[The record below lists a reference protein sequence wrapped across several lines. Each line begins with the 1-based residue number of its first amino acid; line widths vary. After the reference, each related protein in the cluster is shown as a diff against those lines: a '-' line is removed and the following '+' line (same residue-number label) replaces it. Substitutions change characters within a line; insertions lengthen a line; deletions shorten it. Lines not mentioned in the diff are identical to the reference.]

1 MYRKDSGRKQASQ
14 DHFRRPVSH
23 PCTRGTGP
31 RYATGRQSANPDP
44 YPPDPSPQTRDE
56 TPDPCTSLAIWI
68 QVWTVFGL
76 EIPRG
81 RSLHYDKRPPL
92 DQYLVGLFLR
102 RLEFSS
108 SSLVHTS
115 PFHYIESTTSWVV
128 GSNSYLSGKMVHDPT
143 SVVRYVLNAS
153 NLNINEIQRTSNTGA
168 IRRGSLHR
176 KGISSMNNQ
185 RD

>member
-31 RYATGRQSANPDP
+31 RYATGRQSANPDSDP
-44 YPPDPSPQTRDE
+44 YPPDPSPQTRGE
-56 TPDPCTSLAIWI
+56 TPDPYTSLAIWF

-108 SSLVHTS
+108 SSLAHLFIS
-115 PFHYIESTTSWVV
+115 LYIIESTTSWVV
-128 GSNSYLSGKMVHDPT
+128 GSNSCLSDKMVHDPT
-143 SVVRYVLNAS
+143 YEQL
-153 NLNINEIQRTSNTGA
+153 E
-168 IRRGSLHR
+168 H
-176 KGISSMNNQ
+176 
-185 RD
+185 